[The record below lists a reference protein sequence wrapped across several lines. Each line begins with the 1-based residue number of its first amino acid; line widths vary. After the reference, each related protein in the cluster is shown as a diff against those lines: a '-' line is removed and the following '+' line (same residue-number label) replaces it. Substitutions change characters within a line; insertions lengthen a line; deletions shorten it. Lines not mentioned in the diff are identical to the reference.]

1 MSCLKSLI
9 QCPACYSSDYNP
21 CYKCQ
26 IAQLKKDNHQLK
38 VQLQYYTK
46 SIPEILTINSD
57 YKKHFD
63 TSTFFLDFKNPINK
77 SDYKFITITLD
88 PSKFGLFNQDEPQM
102 NYIFRSLYNAINKS
116 IITQLIGCFEYQKN
130 GSIHA
135 HAIIKSKLT
144 TQEIDAYF
152 APQFTD
158 ITKKQFAIKTEII
171 RNLTNVEN
179 YLKKE
184 SNSFY
189 RYDKSIKNTL
199 KEIPTS
205 TIENTVNPLEIK
217 LTKAKRKK
225 FLLEYELKELNNII
239 QSTMKILSPVACQI
253 TNDNNMC

>member
-1 MSCLKSLI
+1 MSCLKQLI

-102 NYIFRSLYNAINKS
+102 NYIFRSLYNAINQS

-158 ITKKQFAIKTEII
+158 IIKKQYAIKTEII
-171 RNLTNVEN
+171 RNLQNVEN

-205 TIENTVNPLEIK
+205 TIEEQSINPLETK

-225 FLLEYELKELNNII
+225 FLLEFELKELNNII
-239 QSTMKILSPVACQI
+239 QSTMKILSPPCKI
-253 TNDNNMC
+253 TNDNNTC

>member
-1 MSCLKSLI
+1 
-9 QCPACYSSDYNP
+9 
-21 CYKCQ
+21 
-26 IAQLKKDNHQLK
+26 
-38 VQLQYYTK
+38 
-46 SIPEILTINSD
+46 
-57 YKKHFD
+57 
-63 TSTFFLDFKNPINK
+63 
-77 SDYKFITITLD
+77 
-88 PSKFGLFNQDEPQM
+88 M
-102 NYIFRSLYNAINKS
+102 NYIFRSLYNAINQS

-158 ITKKQFAIKTEII
+158 IIKKQYAIKTEII

-205 TIENTVNPLEIK
+205 TIEEQSINPLETK

-225 FLLEYELKELNNII
+225 FLLEFELKELNNII
-239 QSTMKILSPVACQI
+239 QSTMKILSPPCKI
-253 TNDNNMC
+253 TNDNNTC